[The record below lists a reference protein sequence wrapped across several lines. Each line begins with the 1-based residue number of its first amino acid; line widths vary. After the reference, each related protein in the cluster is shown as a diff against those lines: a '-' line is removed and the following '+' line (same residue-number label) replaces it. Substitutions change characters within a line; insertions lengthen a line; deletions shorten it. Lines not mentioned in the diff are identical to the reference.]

1 MPHRAIF
8 WQFVMYIYA
17 DHQLIKLNN
26 LFFCK
31 KRVYWVCYFADWSL
45 WVFQMYLIVV
55 LSVAPWAYQ
64 PSQSCDS
71 QGYWKSMFLEFRCS
85 FRLNLIVHCVC
96 LVYIWCFE
104 LVSISMYLCVLCLK
118 RSSKTSLYN
127 LSPLVIYHL
136 GPCQFNDPIHY
147 LVISTF

>member
-1 MPHRAIF
+1 MHI
-8 WQFVMYIYA
+8 YIYA
-17 DHQLIKLNN
+17 DHQLIKRNY
-26 LFFCK
+26 LFFVRKEDCGY
-31 KRVYWVCYFADWSL
+31 VTFSL
-45 WVFQMYLIVV
+45 KFMSFSNVFDRNV

-85 FRLNLIVHCVC
+85 FRLNSIVYCVC

-104 LVSISMYLCVLCLK
+104 LVSISKYLFVLCLK
-118 RSSKTSLYN
+118 SSSKTSLYN
-127 LSPLVIYHL
+127 LSPFVIYHL

-147 LVISTF
+147 LVICTF